1 VNNAFLLGMDW
12 EDASDWQVLKDRK
25 KAISALQEVIKGG
38 VLGSVLGS
46 RGQLEAERIRLVDLV
61 QRTKED
67 LSKFRV
73 LSQYRELEREADELS
88 KQIKSLSDENT
99 VDSQALDMYKTSVRE
114 VVESSA
120 GRVQELRASQGR
132 FPCRCYPRAGRG

>member
-46 RGQLEAERIRLVDLV
+46 RGQLEAQRIRLSILFNE
-61 QRTKED
+61 QKRTSANSGCYHNIGN
-67 LSKFRV
+67 LNARP
-73 LSQYRELEREADELS
+73 
-88 KQIKSLSDENT
+88 
-99 VDSQALDMYKTSVRE
+99 TS
-114 VVESSA
+114 
-120 GRVQELRASQGR
+120 
-132 FPCRCYPRAGRG
+132 